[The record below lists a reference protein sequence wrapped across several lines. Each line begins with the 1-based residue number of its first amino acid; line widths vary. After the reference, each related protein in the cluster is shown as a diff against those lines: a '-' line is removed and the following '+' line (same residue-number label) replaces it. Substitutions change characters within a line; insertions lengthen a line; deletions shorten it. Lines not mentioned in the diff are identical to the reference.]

1 MRAHWPQVAILTA
14 TAARFLGFTAAL
26 DELACETRNNH
37 NSSEYSGADLA
48 GLRHTMKIPSDQP
61 EVFQKFKPEVM
72 EIDGGTTNNVASLVH
87 HISGTIRNDP
97 FNHVNITKLH
107 RCSSNA
113 CSKKEVE
120 AQRQGLVSARLPAAF
135 WKIFRIKNN
144 LDGGKEGNWELQLGS
159 FSFFSRS
166 LNVAFLPFTDMIMG
180 DCLVRDVEKAGEYM
194 LGRVLCLTA
203 GEAFVPVRLC
213 A

>member
-1 MRAHWPQVAILTA
+1 
-14 TAARFLGFTAAL
+14 
-26 DELACETRNNH
+26 
-37 NSSEYSGADLA
+37 
-48 GLRHTMKIPSDQP
+48 MKIPSDQP

-194 LGRVLCLTA
+194 LGSLTGYDMMPYILQSCPLPHGRRSICACSLMCL
-203 GEAFVPVRLC
+203 VCVQLKLS
-213 A
+213 